1 MDSPTHLL
9 LVEDEPDLR
18 DALAEYLEA
27 SGFAVLVA
35 GNAEE
40 AYRAAQDH
48 LPAGVLCDLSLPD
61 ARGDVFL
68 EQFHTK
74 YPACVLF
81 VHSGDSSFVP
91 SPQLKAVGLVP
102 EHVFS
107 KPADLSL
114 LTKCLWA
121 ALR

>member
-27 SGFAVLVA
+27 SGFSVLVA

-40 AYRAAQDH
+40 AYRRAQTQ
-48 LPAGVLCDLSLPD
+48 LPAAIVCDLSLPD
-61 ARGDVFL
+61 ARGDAFL
-68 EQFHTK
+68 EDFHTK
-74 YPACVLF
+74 YPSCLLF
-81 VHSGDSSFVP
+81 VHSGDSSFIP
-91 SPQLKAVGLVP
+91 SPQLKAFGLVS

-114 LTKCLWA
+114 MTKCLWA